1 MERIPLPKTAD
12 PLAGVAVSIWKK
24 FFFPLWDY
32 IKDRNLIEDWRQ
44 EVAFI
49 ALEANRKSL
58 RYGQKELPSFV
69 YQKWY
74 QFLRLYGFRR
84 GRDGKWKADIP
95 ILHTGEDFLE
105 RVKELFEKN
114 TEIQNESNRHE
125 NHSESFIYQGKY
137 FFTTHFLK
145 RWKERIPLQFSPR
158 AVLQQLALG
167 KEVFRLILGNRAIKK
182 RVKCPWFTVVVLE
195 KRNGATVFLT
205 VFIEN

>member
-58 RYGQKELPSFV
+58 RYGQKELPSFA
-69 YQKWY
+69 YQRWY
-74 QFLRLYGFRR
+74 QFLKLYGFKK
-84 GRDGKWKADIP
+84 GKDGKWRADIP
-95 ILHTGEDFLE
+95 ILYTGEDFLE
-105 RVKELFEKN
+105 KVKEFFPDDIEVQKDP
-114 TEIQNESNRHE
+114 R
-125 NHSESFIYQGKY
+125 SESSLAYQEGQKKY
-137 FFTTHFLK
+137 YFTIHFLK